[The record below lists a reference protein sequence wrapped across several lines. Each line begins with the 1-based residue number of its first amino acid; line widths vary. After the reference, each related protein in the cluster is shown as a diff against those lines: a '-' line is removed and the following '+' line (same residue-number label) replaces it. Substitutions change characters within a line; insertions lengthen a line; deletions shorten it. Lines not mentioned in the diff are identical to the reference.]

1 MITLLCALSS
11 NRDFPV
17 FFTHKQ
23 KKSSPCSLSGS
34 WSPFSLM
41 CLPPSLWSST
51 SLRSVFVTF
60 IIMESYNPTA
70 GDTQGRSI
78 LMRRV
83 GVPRGD
89 VCDGSFLRGDTENL
103 RREWRTGRKM
113 GTLPPDFIPL
123 VLCKKKPE
131 RPRRDSMNVDPA
143 LFSLAVGRK
152 ILFPGKASRIWHPQ
166 GQSDKQVEV
175 MHFLCIVYR
184 QRMLKTPM
192 RLLVSFSH
200 IQ

>member
-70 GDTQGRSI
+70 GDT
-78 LMRRV
+78 
-83 GVPRGD
+83 P
-89 VCDGSFLRGDTENL
+89 
-103 RREWRTGRKM
+103 GRKLVTRRGVDTHGPRLSLA
-113 GTLPPDFIPL
+113 GTARAGDEAHRPGTPPHL
-123 VLCKKKPE
+123 RLRLTGERACTRRRRCG
-131 RPRRDSMNVDPA
+131 RPRV
-143 LFSLAVGRK
+143 LTVYLWTCLTV
-152 ILFPGKASRIWHPQ
+152 PG
-166 GQSDKQVEV
+166 
-175 MHFLCIVYR
+175 
-184 QRMLKTPM
+184 
-192 RLLVSFSH
+192 
-200 IQ
+200 

>member
-23 KKSSPCSLSGS
+23 KKSYPCSLSGS

-51 SLRSVFVTF
+51 FLRSVFVTF
-60 IIMESYNPTA
+60 IITESYNPTA
-70 GDTQGRSI
+70 SDTQGRSI

-83 GVPRGD
+83 GVPGGD
-89 VCDGSFLRGDTENL
+89 VCDGSFLRGYTENL

-113 GTLPPDFIPL
+113 GTLPPNFIPL
-123 VLCKKKPE
+123 VSCKKKPE
-131 RPRRDSMNVDPA
+131 RPRRISVKVDLA
-143 LFSLAVGRK
+143 LFSLAVGRN

-166 GQSDKQVEV
+166 GQLSKQVEV
-175 MHFLCIVYR
+175 MHFLRIICR
-184 QRMLKTPM
+184 QKELKTPM